1 MGRRGRDGVFEQQ
14 AQRELTA
21 LRESVDS
28 LVRFL
33 QHQHRFEAT
42 PPEYSFEELLEEFA
56 RMRGSFLHLNL
67 GAPPMVRV
75 GEQLTP
81 MRETPLTA
89 ADCRYFAAACLTPEQ
104 VRHCYSGQEL
114 DLNLID
120 GEQGFRIHAY
130 LERGAPALSVRRIR
144 TDIPRLVELGLS
156 GSAVESF
163 LGSKEGGLMLLTGRP
178 RSGKFNTYASLVSF
192 INHQQACRIVS
203 IEPIIQFWHKA
214 EKAVVVQRE
223 VGSDTRSFA
232 KAVRTAV
239 QQDPDILAI
248 GAIPD
253 TETAEVVIQAAAGGH
268 LVIAMMDGTSAIR
281 TVDNFL
287 SAFDSGNTRMRSLV
301 ARALR
306 LVVCQHLVPR
316 MDGRDQLPAHEILD
330 CNRDVREAISRG
342 DLSELHRMM
351 EHFGMQ
357 TLGRHLSRM
366 IEVGLV
372 NYDDALKLVEEGQ
385 LEVGRPSQLDLAP
398 ATADSDMDDETPLM
412 SWL

>member
-1 MGRRGRDGVFEQQ
+1 MED
-14 AQRELTA
+14 AALKDLA
-21 LRESVDS
+21 SLRESVDS

-33 QHQHRFEAT
+33 RHQHRFESK
-42 PPEYSFEELLEEFA
+42 PPHVTFEELLSEFA
-56 RMRGSFLHLNL
+56 LLRGSFLHINL
-67 GAPPMVRV
+67 GSPPTIRT
-75 GEQLTP
+75 GDKLTA
-81 MRETPLTA
+81 LTEDSLNA
-89 ADCRYFAAACLTPEQ
+89 ADCRYYAAACLTPEQ
-104 VRHCYSGQEL
+104 MRACYAGQEL

-120 GEQGFRIHAY
+120 GEHGFRIHAY
-130 LERGAPALSVRRIR
+130 LERGAPALSIRRIR
-144 TDIPRLVELGLS
+144 TDIPKLVELGLS

-192 INHQQACRIVS
+192 INHQQSCRIVS

-214 EKAVVVQRE
+214 ERAMVVQRE

-253 TETAEVVIQAAAGGH
+253 SETAEVILQAAAGGH
-268 LVIAMMDGTSAIR
+268 LVIAMMDGTSAVR

-287 SAFDSGNTRMRSLV
+287 SAFEAGNSRMRALV
-301 ARALR
+301 GRALR

-316 MDGRDQLPAHEILD
+316 ANGRDQVPAHEILE
-330 CNRDVREAISRG
+330 CNRDVREALKRG
-342 DLSELHRMM
+342 DMSELHRLM

-366 IEVGLV
+366 IEVGMV
-372 NYDDALKLVEEGQ
+372 NYDDALQMVDEEQ
-385 LEVGRPSQLDLAP
+385 LEVSRPSELDLAP
-398 ATADSDMDDETPLM
+398 PTRDSDVDDDTPLM

>member
-1 MGRRGRDGVFEQQ
+1 MRTGDNVFEEK
-14 AQRELTA
+14 AQKELTA

-28 LVRFL
+28 LVAFL
-33 QHQHRFEAT
+33 RHQHRFEAR
-42 PPEYSFEELLEEFA
+42 PPVVSFEELLDEFA
-56 RMRGSFLHLNL
+56 RLRGSFLHINL
-67 GAPPMVRV
+67 GAPPTIRA
-75 GEQLTP
+75 GDRLLPLT
-81 MRETPLTA
+81 EEPLTA

-104 VRHCYSGQEL
+104 MRHCYSGQEL

-130 LERGAPALSVRRIR
+130 LERGAPALAIRRIR

-156 GSAVESF
+156 GSSVESF
-163 LGSKEGGLMLLTGRP
+163 LGSREGGLMLLTGRP

-192 INHQQACRIVS
+192 INHQQSCRIVS
-203 IEPIIQFWHKA
+203 VEPIIQFWHKA
-214 EKAVVVQRE
+214 EKAMVVQRE
-223 VGSDTRSFA
+223 VGSDTRSFV

-253 TETAEVVIQAAAGGH
+253 SETAEVILQAAAGGH
-268 LVIAMMDGTSAIR
+268 LVIAMMDGTSAVR
-281 TVDNFL
+281 AVDNFL
-287 SAFDSGNTRMRSLV
+287 SAFEQGNSRMRALV

-316 MDGRDQLPAHEILD
+316 ADGRDQLPAHEILD
-330 CNRDVREAISRG
+330 CNRDVREALQRG
-342 DLSELHRMM
+342 DLSEIHRLMD
-351 EHFGMQ
+351 HFGMQ

-372 NYDDALKLVEEGQ
+372 NYDDALKMVDADQ
-385 LEVGRPSQLDLAP
+385 LEVSRPSQLELAP
-398 ATADSDMDDETPLM
+398 PTAASDVDDDTPLM